1 MCLPHFKNLGSS
13 RQSLLQ
19 RELQECQHVRLSR
32 HTSHVTRHTSHAT
45 RHMSHVTR
53 HTSHVTRHTS
63 HVTRHTSHVTRHT
76 SHVTRHTSHVT
87 RCTRHTSHVNTR
99 HTSHVTRHQGF
110 SYCRDLLVGKIEDFK
125 AITTNENTKK
135 SLHFAI
141 RKLDKMRSLLSEFLQ
156 QQFPRGEVRSL
167 IAPQCDNS
175 FLHHASSRVQVLAIA
190 QHSYPLWREPSPT
203 SFICEV
209 VHPLFLHTL
218 LMLVS
223 IQQQMLF

>member
-1 MCLPHFKNLGSS
+1 VPT
-13 RQSLLQ
+13 
-19 RELQECQHVRLSR
+19 CQTI
-32 HTSHVTRHTSHAT
+32 TSHVTRHTP
-45 RHMSHVTR
+45 HVTR

-63 HVTRHTSHVTRHT
+63 HVTRHTSHVSHHTSYITRHT
-76 SHVTRHTSHVT
+76 SHVTRHTSHVI
-87 RCTRHTSHVNTR
+87 RHTSHVTR
-99 HTSHVTRHQGF
+99 HMSHVTRRTSHVTRHQGF
-110 SYCRDLLVGKIEDFK
+110 SYCRDLLVSKIEDFK
-125 AITTNENTKK
+125 AVTTNENTKK

-190 QHSYPLWREPSPT
+190 QHSHPLWREPSPT